1 MLSED
6 LSLVAHSIPCGLL
19 TIIMLS
25 SSYNTGIV
33 GFVLLNSY
41 MSTISPLFNA
51 IFSFLSLHYWQ
62 IYFMLLI
69 QSHPKTV
76 YKSENSLD
84 SKKITGN
91 NHKEFWKTL
100 GSESSSSKISKEYLK
115 MS

>member
-1 MLSED
+1 MKKLTFF
-6 LSLVAHSIPCGLL
+6 LLFHYVLNFNISIG
-19 TIIMLS
+19 
-25 SSYNTGIV
+25 N
-33 GFVLLNSY
+33 
-41 MSTISPLFNA
+41 FNA

-69 QSHPKTV
+69 QWHPKTV

-84 SKKITGN
+84 SKKIMGN

-100 GSESSSSKISKEYLK
+100 GSESSSSKMSKEYLK